1 MSEAERQIV
10 VAARLEQG
18 ERAFQMIACFAVFSG
33 EPMRDPGRAV
43 RDSGFGRVAI
53 AVGVSEKGL
62 DVGPHR
68 QQLAASVA
76 ATPKTVVSR
85 QTLKPGVAAR
95 CRLARFG
102 EGLSCLG
109 RAVAARGDQGVAVD
123 DLQLLSLA

>member
-18 ERAFQMIACFAVFSG
+18 ERAFQMIARFAVFSG

-43 RDSGFGRVAI
+43 RDSGLGRIAI
-53 AVGVSEKGL
+53 RLGVSEKGL

-76 ATPKTVVSR
+76 AAPKTVVSR
-85 QTLKPGVAAR
+85 QTFKPGVAAR

-102 EGLSCLG
+102 EGLSRLR
-109 RAVAARGDQGVAVD
+109 RAVAARGDQRVAVD